1 MKLKNKFILLCLSFT
16 FAVLF
21 FANKT
26 LATGT
31 IDIRVYGT
39 EDYTKAN
46 EVLQIVNKE
55 RAAVGL
61 NQLRMDTELQEAAM
75 KRAAEIGLNF
85 DHIRPNGTEWTTIC
99 PSKANGENIALG
111 ITSASQVMSE
121 WMSSNKGHREAI
133 LYKSFNS
140 IGVGCFKNGDV
151 YYWVQIFSI
160 SNPTMEAIKTG
171 TQTKTYFVSVL
182 DENLELYA
190 KKVTNP
196 NSTSFMNIGNKGSY
210 YYGIY
215 NKATNQIYSVG
226 VASDYT
232 FTSSNSNVIKIN
244 SDGSFNAVGEGTAT
258 ITISL
263 KSNSAVKHTENIT
276 VKLLKPTKVTG
287 LKAQN
292 QKTTKFDITWN
303 LQNETADKYEVYM
316 YNSKKKDYQLLG
328 SSYSNGGQVYG
339 LISGT
344 TYKLKIRAV
353 RTVNGKTYY
362 GPYSDVLKTSTA
374 TDKTKISKLKKA
386 KKKITVNWKKISK
399 ATGYEIQV
407 ATDKKFTKNKKSV
420 KISKNKTISTT
431 IKKLKSK
438 KKYYVRVRTYRKVS
452 GKKIYSSWSS
462 VKNVKTK

>member
-26 LATGT
+26 LAANTINVNVNGT
-31 IDIRVYGT
+31 KDF
-39 EDYTKAN
+39 TKAG
-46 EVLQIVNKE
+46 EILQLVNKE
-55 RAAVGL
+55 RQSLGRSTL
-61 NQLRMDTELQEAAM
+61 KMDSELQEAAM
-75 KRAAEIGLNF
+75 IRAAEIGLSF
-85 DHIRPNGTEWTTIC
+85 DHVRPDDSDWYTVL
-99 PSKANGENIALG
+99 PSKAYGENIAYNMAG
-111 ITSASQVMSE
+111 SAEVMNL
-121 WMSSNKGHREAI
+121 WMNSDGHKENI
-133 LYKSFNS
+133 INENFKS
-140 IGVGCFKNGDV
+140 IGVGCFKNGSV
-151 YYWVQIFSI
+151 YYWVQLFGAKD
-160 SNPTMEAIKTG
+160 PTLELSKTG
-171 TQTKTYFVSVL
+171 TQTHTYNISIVN
-182 DENLELYA
+182 DNIKIYA

-232 FTSSNSNVIKIN
+232 FTSSNTNVIKIY
-244 SDGSFNAVGEGTAT
+244 SDGSFNAVGEGIAT
-258 ITISL
+258 ITIAL
-263 KSNSAVKHTENIT
+263 KNNPSVKFTEIIT

-292 QKTTKFDITWN
+292 NKTSKFDITWN

-316 YNSKKKDYQLLG
+316 YNTKKKDYERLG
-328 SSYSNGGQVYG
+328 TSYSNGGQVYG
-339 LISGT
+339 LLSGT
-344 TYKLKIRAV
+344 TYKLKVRAV
-353 RTVNGKTYY
+353 KTVNGKTYY

>member
-1 MKLKNKFILLCLSFT
+1 MKLKNKIILLCLTFT

-21 FANKT
+21 LTNKT
-26 LATGT
+26 LAAGT
-31 IDIRVYGT
+31 IDIRVKGT
-39 EDYTKAN
+39 EEYTRAQ
-46 EVLQIVNKE
+46 EVLDLVNKE
-55 RAAVGL
+55 RTAQRL
-61 NQLRMDTELQEAAM
+61 NSLKTDYELQKAAM
-75 KRAAEIGLNF
+75 LRAAEIGLDF
-85 DHIRPNGTEWTTIC
+85 DHYRPNGSLYTTIS
-99 PSKANGENIALG
+99 SKVDGENIAYNLKDAKE
-111 ITSASQVMSE
+111 IMNM
-121 WMSSNKGHREAI
+121 WMNSKGHRDNI
-133 LYKSFNS
+133 LDSRYKS
-140 IGVGCFKNGDV
+140 IGVGCFKNGDI
-151 YYWVQIFSI
+151 YYWVQLFGTSDSTFELIKSGSQSI
-160 SNPTMEAIKTG
+160 TNI
-171 TQTKTYFVSVL
+171 VSVSN
-182 DENLELYA
+182 ENLKLYGR
-190 KKVTNP
+190 KFTNSS
-196 NSTSFMNIGNKGSY
+196 STSFMNIGDKGSY

-215 NKATNQIYSVG
+215 NKKTSDIYSVG

-316 YNSKKKDYQLLG
+316 YNSKKKNYQFLG

-362 GPYSDVLKTSTA
+362 GPYSDVLKTTTA
-374 TDKTKISKLKKA
+374 TDKTKISKLKKS

-420 KISKNKTISTT
+420 KISKNKTISAT

-452 GKKIYSSWSS
+452 GKKVYSSWSS
-462 VKNVKTK
+462 VKNTKTK